1 MTEHSCSWCAG
12 AKFRLVRHVKTH
24 EQHRMPCACA
34 HDLPIAF
41 IYQPE
46 ENGCGIAA
54 VAMATQRPYAEV
66 RKLLLMSVDLSG
78 FVLDDGV
85 NVAQVDEMLEVL
97 GFAWQARYPN
107 LHRLAAPRPDWPC
120 EPWAD
125 VHLCHVRSLS
135 DSGGHYVVMLRDGRV
150 LDPWWGVIGGLHR
163 YPQVHSIKSLH
174 PIASPAEV
182 SNA

>member
-1 MTEHSCSWCAG
+1 MADQCTWCNG
-12 AKFRLVRHVKTH
+12 TKQRLVRHVTTEEH
-24 EQHRMPCACA
+24 HRMPCACSYD
-34 HDLPIAF
+34 DLQIPF

-54 VAMATQRPYAEV
+54 VAMATRRSYAEV

-85 NVAQVDEMLEVL
+85 NVGQIDDLLEAL

-107 LHRLAAPRPDWPC
+107 LYRLGTVRPEWPC
-120 EPWAD
+120 APWGD
-125 VHLCHVRSLS
+125 VHVCHVRSLS
-135 DSGGHYVVMLRDGRV
+135 DSGGHFVVLLKDGRV

-174 PIASPAEV
+174 PIAPPPEV
-182 SNA
+182 SGG